1 MRNLVAGFAAGT
13 LLLVLGVLGY
23 LRLGLADVRA
33 DVPPSWAV
41 TRLFSEGV
49 HASIRRTT
57 PKLHNPVPVSDAS
70 LIEGGKLF
78 LNDCVGCHG
87 APGQPPS
94 EFGATFYPPAPQF
107 ALVGTAYSE
116 TEVFWVAKH
125 GVRRTGMSAQGP
137 SYSEE
142 HLWMLASFISRM
154 RNLPPSVANGIEQK
168 PSN

>member
-1 MRNLVAGFAAGT
+1 MRNFAAGFAAGT
-13 LLLVLGVLGY
+13 LLLTVCVLGY

-41 TRLFSEGV
+41 THLFSAGL

-57 PKLHNPVPVSDAS
+57 PKLQNPVPVNDAN

-107 ALVGTAYSE
+107 ALVGTGYSE

-125 GVRRTGMSAQGP
+125 GARRTGMSAQGS

-154 RNLPPSVANGIEQK
+154 RNLPPAVAKGIEQK